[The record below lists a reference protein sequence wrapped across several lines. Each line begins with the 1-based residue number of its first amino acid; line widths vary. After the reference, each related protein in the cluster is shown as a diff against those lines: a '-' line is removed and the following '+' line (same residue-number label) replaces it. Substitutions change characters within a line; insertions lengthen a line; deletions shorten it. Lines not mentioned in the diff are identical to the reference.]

1 MTSTF
6 TIRAGRLNARH
17 LWTEITVVLPGGD
30 TLAGAL
36 ESVQQNDGGTIVV
49 VASNSLTGGIV
60 EQNLD
65 HNAIVR
71 VEGDSPVNVKP
82 NPVPRSGAEFEA
94 GA

>member
-1 MTSTF
+1 MTSTL

-30 TLAGAL
+30 TLSGAL
-36 ESVQQNDGGTIVV
+36 ESVQQTDEGTIVV
-49 VASNSLTGGIV
+49 VTSNSLEGGIV

-71 VEGDSPVNVKP
+71 VEGNSPVNVKP
-82 NPVPRSGAEFEA
+82 NPVPRSWAEFEA
-94 GA
+94 GE

>member
-17 LWTEITVVLPGGD
+17 LWTEITVVLPGGH
-30 TLAGAL
+30 TLSGAL
-36 ESVQQNDGGTIVV
+36 ESVQQDEGGTIVV
-49 VASNSLTGGIV
+49 VTSNSMAGGIV

-82 NPVPRSGAEFEA
+82 NPVPRSWAEFEA